1 MLLADGAC
9 GEEADRI
16 QTARLRGDGTART
29 GVTHYGLHVENA
41 AAAAEMFKQRG
52 ATVTQTNVSA
62 GTESIPQT
70 SPIRTWAASSWS
82 KSLLNHCIDT
92 QAIQHWK

>member
-1 MLLADGAC
+1 VRVPAPAVKKPTGFK
-9 GEEADRI
+9 R
-16 QTARLRGDGTART
+16 RGSAAT
-29 GVTHYGLHVENA
+29 GQRAPGFTHYGLHVENA

-62 GTESIPQT
+62 GTESIPQI

-82 KSLLNHCIDT
+82 KSLLNHCINT